1 MLFSPFI
8 FLPLLELHVLR
19 DIIHFPLSFNFSQRN
34 RRSGFLLLTWDLY
47 AKGVALSKCL
57 RSM

>member
-19 DIIHFPLSFNFSQRN
+19 DIILFPLSFNFSQRN
-34 RRSGFLLLTWDLY
+34 RRSGF
-47 AKGVALSKCL
+47 
-57 RSM
+57 